1 MLVKGTELLCP
12 LCPLPWDLNLLSAKE
27 LGPKCCEILKCSKKK
42 KNCQTHEI
50 RGGRQREWERGIL
63 TNTLAGEN

>member
-42 KNCQTHEI
+42 KKLSDT
-50 RGGRQREWERGIL
+50 
-63 TNTLAGEN
+63 